1 MEVHVYTAPGWFS
14 CRTLEA
20 FLSDNGVDFQN
31 HNIAVDQ
38 AAREEL
44 KSRGI
49 SSAPVTIIDG
59 EAIIGYYPKK
69 LIPALNLDI
78 TLELGSSVEWVADK
92 YERIMAAAVRTVA
105 QLSEENLEVPV
116 SWRPQTMRQHMLH
129 VLSFP
134 ELAYLSHKTGSMST
148 DDMRANGERIKGIS
162 TVAEIMEYGE
172 KVQKDIANFFNTAD
186 SSALD
191 LVVPAHYG
199 GEVTVLELMNIIL
212 RHSTHHLNQSYWFM
226 EETLGITVTD
236 KMTEED
242 LEGIATP
249 TELI

>member
-1 MEVHVYTAPGWFS
+1 MS
-14 CRTLEA
+14 
-20 FLSDNGVDFQN
+20 SNGVEFQN
-31 HNIAVDQ
+31 HNIAVDE
-38 AAREEL
+38 AARDDL

-49 SSAPVTIIDG
+49 TSAPVTIIDG

-69 LIPALNLDI
+69 LISALNLDVTI
-78 TLELGSSVEWVADK
+78 ELGSSVGWVADK
-92 YERIMAAAVRTVA
+92 YERIMAAAVRCVRH
-105 QLSEENLEVPV
+105 LSEENLEVPV

-162 TVAEIMEYGE
+162 TVADIIEYGE
-172 KVQKDIANFFNTAD
+172 KVREVISDFFKTAE

-191 LVVPAHYG
+191 RVVLAHYG

-226 EETLGITVTD
+226 EETLGIVVTD
-236 KMTEED
+236 KATEED

>member
-1 MEVHVYTAPGWFS
+1 MDE
-14 CRTLEA
+14 
-20 FLSDNGVDFQN
+20 
-31 HNIAVDQ
+31 

-69 LIPALNLDI
+69 LIPALNLAI
-78 TLELGSSVEWVADK
+78 TIELGSSVEWVADK
-92 YERIMAAAVRTVA
+92 YERVMAAAVRTVA

-134 ELAYLSHKTGSMST
+134 ELAYLSHKTGSMTT

-162 TVAEIMEYGE
+162 TIAEIMEYGE
-172 KVQKDIANFFNTAD
+172 KVRKDIADFFSTAD
-186 SSALD
+186 SAALD

-226 EETLGITVTD
+226 EETLGITFTD
-236 KMTEED
+236 KMTEEH